1 MPSHDFSDSNVVQT
15 SDLVQSALDSVESHF
30 GDLQKQVD
38 SLQRLASVGTM
49 AAMIAHEFNNMLT
62 PIVSYCQYAVQRGEP
77 DLMKTA
83 LERTLKNAQRLS
95 DLTGKIL
102 GLAGGDQT
110 PPTTISLK
118 PLIED
123 AVACLGRDLDKDSIT
138 LRINV
143 PDDLSVF
150 AHAASLQQV
159 LFNLILNARQAMLD
173 RPGRLEITART
184 ESDNR
189 VTIEVSD
196 TGPGIKPDHLSQIF
210 EPFFSTKKQET
221 RPDRAGLGL
230 GLHVC
235 KRLMTEQ
242 GGDITVQSQPG
253 FGATFMITLPA
264 AA

>member
-102 GLAGGDQT
+102 GLAGSDQS
-110 PPTTISLK
+110 PPITFSLK
-118 PLIED
+118 PLVED

-184 ESDNR
+184 EPANR

-196 TGPGIKPDHLSQIF
+196 TGPGIKPDNHSRIF

-253 FGATFMITLPA
+253 FGATFTLTLPA

>member
-102 GLAGGDQT
+102 GLAGGDQS

-143 PDDLSVF
+143 PDDLSTF

-173 RPGRLEITART
+173 RPGRMEITART
-184 ESDNR
+184 EPDNR

-196 TGPGIKPDHLSQIF
+196 TGPGIKPDYLNQIF

-253 FGATFMITLPA
+253 FGATFTITLPA